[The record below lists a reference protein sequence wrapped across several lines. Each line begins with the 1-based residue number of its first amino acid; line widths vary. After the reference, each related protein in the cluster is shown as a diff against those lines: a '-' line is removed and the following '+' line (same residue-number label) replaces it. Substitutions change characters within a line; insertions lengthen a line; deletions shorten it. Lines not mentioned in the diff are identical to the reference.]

1 MARGKLA
8 LLECFS
14 EIVDPRIERTK
25 RHLLSDIL
33 TLAVLAVV
41 AGAEGWE
48 DIEEFGRSKHQ
59 WLKQY
64 LSLPNG
70 IPSHDTISRVFHALR
85 PNEFKAALT
94 QWMEALH
101 EQLGFRQ
108 VAIDG
113 KTLRRSH
120 NRSSMQAALHLVSAW
135 SVANQLTSWCSAR
148 CAVFQPQLL
157 AAGETLRGS
166 RPRALGH

>member
-1 MARGKLA
+1 MARRKL

-70 IPSHDTISRVFHALR
+70 IPSHDIRAPSREQVNWNSWIS
-85 PNEFKAALT
+85 
-94 QWMEALH
+94 
-101 EQLGFRQ
+101 
-108 VAIDG
+108 
-113 KTLRRSH
+113 
-120 NRSSMQAALHLVSAW
+120 
-135 SVANQLTSWCSAR
+135 
-148 CAVFQPQLL
+148 
-157 AAGETLRGS
+157 
-166 RPRALGH
+166 